1 MAIHENGPACR
12 DPIPPPPRLA
22 DAITNQAGIPT
33 PDISLFFCIF
43 LDKYLEVSIEIRI
56 FATEKV
62 YIAINK
68 PP

>member
-1 MAIHENGPACR
+1 MKTAPPVAT
-12 DPIPPPPRLA
+12 PSPPPPRLA